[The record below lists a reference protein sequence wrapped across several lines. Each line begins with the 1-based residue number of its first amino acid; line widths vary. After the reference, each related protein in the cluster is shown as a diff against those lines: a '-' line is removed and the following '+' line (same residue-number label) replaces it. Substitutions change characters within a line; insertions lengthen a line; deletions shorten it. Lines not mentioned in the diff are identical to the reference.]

1 MHMYMSDDNADLC
14 TDIISAASGSVIL
27 LKRVKPKLSTYRK
40 KYHLSSISESKLLL
54 YFYHM
59 SWSSVKACL
68 FFTLIHS
75 HTHIHTHTHTYK
87 CICKC
92 MYMPIYICANL
103 HTKHRHITPAPPG
116 QPSVSVAPG
125 LYDLIVMWA
134 PYGGSPAHYTI
145 IYLLRVTLI
154 PSCLDTGELCSYFGM
169 LLDQLVAS
177 CHPLHQGMAIYV
189 QVNTRQLS

>member
-1 MHMYMSDDNADLC
+1 MFIFH
-14 TDIISAASGSVIL
+14 TD
-27 LKRVKPKLSTYRK
+27 TYPHTHTHT
-40 KYHLSSISESKLLL
+40 Y
-54 YFYHM
+54 
-59 SWSSVKACL
+59 
-68 FFTLIHS
+68 
-75 HTHIHTHTHTYK
+75 THIHTHTHTYI
-87 CICKC
+87 CICTC
-92 MYMPIYICANL
+92 MYMYAQAY
-103 HTKHRHITPAPPG
+103 TQKHRHLTPAPPG

-154 PSCLDTGELCSYFGM
+154 PSCPDTGELCSYFGM

-189 QVNTRQLS
+189 LVNARQLS